1 MANYDVEKLHAKL
14 LDILL
19 EFDRVAREHNL
30 QYCICGGTMLGAV
43 RHGGFIPWDDDL
55 DISMP
60 LPDYERLV
68 AHSREWLPGYLEF
81 ICYENDKRYPLP
93 FGKIQDA
100 RTTLIERR
108 HLYYLGG
115 CYIDVFPF
123 GSFAKNPVSRW
134 LKCARYDYLR
144 KCMYFVHRDPYRHGR
159 GPSSWIPL
167 LTRRLYSLDYL
178 QRHISRIIKSVPW
191 GTTPYAGSYTD
202 SFKKVMPREVTCTF
216 EPVMFCGH
224 EVSGIK
230 NYDPYLKTMYGDYMQ
245 VPPPEKQIQHNFH
258 YIDMDR
264 PYREHPDYNPA
275 EDPFRRK

>member
-123 GSFAKNPVSRW
+123 GAFAGNPVTRW

-144 KCMYFVHRDPYRHGR
+144 KCMYFVHRALTSTAADPRRGYRC
-159 GPSSWIPL
+159 L
-167 LTRRLYSLDYL
+167 CADYI
-178 QRHISRIIKSVPW
+178 RW
-191 GTTPYAGSYTD
+191 TTCSATSAA
-202 SFKKVMPREVTCTF
+202 S
-216 EPVMFCGH
+216 
-224 EVSGIK
+224 
-230 NYDPYLKTMYGDYMQ
+230 
-245 VPPPEKQIQHNFH
+245 
-258 YIDMDR
+258 
-264 PYREHPDYNPA
+264 
-275 EDPFRRK
+275 